1 MVDHCR
7 QHNLRPDDNT
17 PRGVESCINQIFNAV
32 IVGGK
37 TDTDPPADLDALV
50 GWLQC
55 QGMYSQRVVVMLESA
70 KALREAVMLPAARAQ
85 QDLHDALKHAVEEC
99 LVEPAMKL
107 IQECG
112 ASVIERYNGK
122 GLFDFA
128 IWYGMTSK
136 KHSDQDG
143 LMIKELWRVCLPLPD
158 WTINVSKYAR
168 GTLTRSKEFQYLVEN
183 IGEDHVEAI
192 TARLTPRKKQAAENA
207 ELQQAAAAAAIE
219 VVDVDVDDEQPAAAV
234 VGNDEVIVLDEAL
247 HAEPAACSSSSS
259 GSS

>member
-1 MVDHCR
+1 
-7 QHNLRPDDNT
+7 
-17 PRGVESCINQIFNAV
+17 
-32 IVGGK
+32 
-37 TDTDPPADLDALV
+37 
-50 GWLQC
+50 
-55 QGMYSQRVVVMLESA
+55 
-70 KALREAVMLPAARAQ
+70 
-85 QDLHDALKHAVEEC
+85 
-99 LVEPAMKL
+99 LVEPAIKL

-183 IGEDHVEAI
+183 IGEDHVDAI

-207 ELQQAAAAAAIE
+207 ELQQAAAAAAAIE